1 MPRGRP
7 EFRPTTLMRRAVEQ
21 MAAVG
26 ERHETIAR
34 AIGISGVT
42 LAKYFAGELLDGRS
56 KRRREVVDLLF
67 RSARSGNV
75 SAQKKLEE
83 MTGATP
89 AVPQSD
95 APKIGKKERAN
106 VEAENA
112 AEGTSWDQ
120 LIH

>member
-1 MPRGRP
+1 MRKGRP
-7 EFRPTTLMRRAVEQ
+7 EFRPTTPMRRAVEQ

-42 LAKYFAGELLDGRS
+42 LSKYFAGELVDGRS

-67 RSARSGNV
+67 KSARSGNV

-83 MTGATP
+83 MTGAT
-89 AVPQSD
+89 
-95 APKIGKKERAN
+95 APTPRTEPKLGKKERAN
-106 VEAENA
+106 AEAENA
-112 AEGTSWDQ
+112 GEGTEWAH